1 MPKNK
6 KGNLLSPKGKP
17 LFYIPQGAMVADAS
31 DFENLF
37 AYSQTNK
44 FNPFSGEYLV
54 GKADAVRAMIS
65 EFERF
70 DMGNVVGKSQLPDTL
85 EGTQQFYQFLK
96 NYADETGVVVTFRS
110 IYPVVRAMGCGSETI
125 DYGTPMRVCV
135 VPRWFRKNDQL
146 TPEEKRLYNDY
157 RKLSRAASM
166 SKPNFI
172 TFKVDME
179 VTCKVFYREYGAR
192 TMITKCRNSD
202 HTTDFLIN
210 FKDSNPVGLM
220 NRDMFSIR
228 LRNTI
233 NDTEP
238 LSLSQITRNSEYF
251 LINLINSRD

>member
-1 MPKNK
+1 MPKIK
-6 KGNLLSPKGKP
+6 KENSLSPKGKP
-17 LFYIPQGAMVADAS
+17 MFYIPQGALVADAS
-31 DFENLF
+31 DFENPF
-37 AYSQTNK
+37 ASSQNNK
-44 FNPFSGEYLV
+44 FNPFSGEYLE

-70 DMGNVVGKSQLPDTL
+70 DMGNVVGTSQLPDTL
-85 EGTQQFYQFLK
+85 KGTQQFYQFLK
-96 NYADETGVVVTFRS
+96 NYAEETGVVVTFRS

-157 RKLSRAASM
+157 RKLSRGASM

-179 VTCKVFYREYGAR
+179 VTCKVFYRGHGAR
-192 TMITKCRNSD
+192 TMITKFRNSD
-202 HTTDFLIN
+202 NRTDFLIN

-220 NRDMFSIR
+220 DRDMFSIS
-228 LRNTI
+228 LRKTI
-233 NDTEP
+233 NNTEP
-238 LSLSQITRNSEYF
+238 RSQPQITRNSEYF
-251 LINLINSRD
+251 LINLINKRD